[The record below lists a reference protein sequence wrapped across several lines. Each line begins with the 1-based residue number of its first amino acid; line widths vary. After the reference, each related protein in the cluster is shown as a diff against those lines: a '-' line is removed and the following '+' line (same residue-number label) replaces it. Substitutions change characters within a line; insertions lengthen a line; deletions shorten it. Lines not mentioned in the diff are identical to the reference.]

1 MKLSGGAPHDML
13 IFHDADLSLPHHG
26 LRGCI
31 LSFVL
36 AEAERS
42 LFGAAVTGQV
52 EGQAVLG
59 VTVCNIMSCRTL
71 LSATPPCAPPC
82 PATTA
87 ACATR

>member
-1 MKLSGGAPHDML
+1 MALSGGAPHDML

-26 LRGCI
+26 LRDCI

-52 EGQAVLG
+52 ECRAVLG
-59 VTVCNIMSCRTL
+59 VTVCNIMS
-71 LSATPPCAPPC
+71 SGHY
-82 PATTA
+82 
-87 ACATR
+87 

>member
-1 MKLSGGAPHDML
+1 MRLSGGAPHDML

-52 EGQAVLG
+52 ECQ
-59 VTVCNIMSCRTL
+59 
-71 LSATPPCAPPC
+71 LSLVQ
-82 PATTA
+82 
-87 ACATR
+87 RFVIS

>member
-1 MKLSGGAPHDML
+1 MIVPFIVLDLMRLSGGAPHDML

-52 EGQAVLG
+52 ECQ
-59 VTVCNIMSCRTL
+59 
-71 LSATPPCAPPC
+71 LSLV
-82 PATTA
+82 
-87 ACATR
+87 

>member
-1 MKLSGGAPHDML
+1 ML
-13 IFHDADLSLPHHG
+13 IFHDAALSLPHNG

-52 EGQAVLG
+52 ECQ
-59 VTVCNIMSCRTL
+59 
-71 LSATPPCAPPC
+71 LSLVQ
-82 PATTA
+82 
-87 ACATR
+87 RFVI